1 MSPDRT
7 GGPVDLIHVATIS
20 RGQNRVPCR
29 FIMNKNPA
37 AYALIYQ
44 TKAKK
49 DLAYTRLQDL
59 EGFTERNCGETHD
72 FPDASFIDTELYEAA
87 WDIRTEMRS
96 EGCMSYCTDIEDYGE
111 TKPKDWDWDRFDLGP
126 FSTIRSLQF
135 TILRDKER
143 PNESDDTPSANT
155 RGRNPPVNASDTR
168 KDEEMREA
176 QDANSNPMSSD
187 GDLYIATD
195 SDSDSERSRLKINTK
210 YLKEGS
216 GESGGFTRHIKEFS
230 GESAA
235 VPQTSEQIKS
245 ERLIKSTFIFLLH
258 SLCLKLGNLD
268 LQ

>member
-59 EGFTERNCGETHD
+59 EGFTERICGETHD
-72 FPDASFIDTELYEAA
+72 FPDTSFIDTELYEAA

-96 EGCMSYCTDIEDYGE
+96 EGCMSYCTEIEDYGE

-126 FSTIRSLQF
+126 FSTIRSLRF
-135 TILRDKER
+135 TIRRDKER
-143 PNESDDTPSANT
+143 PMSLTILLPPIPGAVIHLSTLRT
-155 RGRNPPVNASDTR
+155 REKMKRCGKPKTR
-168 KDEEMREA
+168 T
-176 QDANSNPMSSD
+176 
-187 GDLYIATD
+187 AT
-195 SDSDSERSRLKINTK
+195 
-210 YLKEGS
+210 
-216 GESGGFTRHIKEFS
+216 
-230 GESAA
+230 
-235 VPQTSEQIKS
+235 
-245 ERLIKSTFIFLLH
+245 
-258 SLCLKLGNLD
+258 LCLVMATYI
-268 LQ
+268 